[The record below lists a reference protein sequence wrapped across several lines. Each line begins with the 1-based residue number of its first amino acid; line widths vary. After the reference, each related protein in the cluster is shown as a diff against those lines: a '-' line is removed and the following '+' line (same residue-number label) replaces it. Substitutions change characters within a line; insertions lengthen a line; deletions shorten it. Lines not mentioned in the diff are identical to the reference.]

1 MEDHLGY
8 PKHSVKGYNTGNSRN
23 GIRKRK
29 LRTSAG
35 DQVIDVQR
43 DRNGTYKPQLLK
55 NYATSSNEIE
65 DKVVTM
71 YAKGMTVS
79 DIQSTLSDLYGVDIS
94 DSLISQMTNKVLP
107 LVDD

>member
-1 MEDHLGY
+1 
-8 PKHSVKGYNTGNSRN
+8 
-23 GIRKRK
+23 
-29 LRTSAG
+29 
-35 DQVIDVQR
+35 
-43 DRNGTYKPQLLK
+43 
-55 NYATSSNEIE
+55 
-65 DKVVTM
+65 M